1 MINVPILVFLTF
13 LSFGLEL
20 FPLPDLEGVVLGDF
34 DALTAAVAAL
44 YWASSDSRFRFLDNT
59 FGFSLDLT
67 TSKPALDLFSIE
79 FRFRFF
85 DFPAFSVLDFSGFS
99 SDVLSDLSSAEP
111 LSLVSASVG
120 FSTSDGFSVVS
131 ASGLGASLVVIFFD
145 LRFLP
150 LNYKNKVTFRY
161 NTTIRDQMDGKE
173 GTGNEEI

>member
-1 MINVPILVFLTF
+1 M
-13 LSFGLEL
+13 
-20 FPLPDLEGVVLGDF
+20 PDLEGVVLGDF

-99 SDVLSDLSSAEP
+99 SDILSDLSAAEP
-111 LSLVSASVG
+111 FSLVSASVG

-131 ASGLGASLVVIFFD
+131 ASGLGASLVAIFFD
-145 LRFLP
+145 LRFFP

-161 NTTIRDQMDGKE
+161 NTTIRGQMDGKE
-173 GTGNEEI
+173 GTRNEEN